1 MRIVL
6 ALALLAVSAAR
17 AQDFSI
23 VPVIAAGATD
33 YAAVSKG
40 FDPDVVSRI
49 SRPGPAPDLL
59 PPPGIAND
67 RSILPRLTLDDG
79 SGFMKLANSLP
90 TTACHPKGSRG
101 RRSHRNLGLTA
112 ADPSP
117 KIGAACYHR
126 F

>member
-23 VPVIAAGATD
+23 VPIVAAVATD

-40 FDPDVVSRI
+40 FDPSLVSRI
-49 SRPGPAPDLL
+49 SRLETGTDLL
-59 PPPGIAND
+59 PSLPLAND
-67 RSILPRLTLDDG
+67 RPILARLTLDDG
-79 SGFMKLANSLP
+79 PAFMKLANSLP
-90 TTACHPKGSRG
+90 TAACHPKGSRG
-101 RRSHRNLGLTA
+101 KRSQRTLGLTA
-112 ADPSP
+112 ADTSP
-117 KIGAACYHR
+117 KIGAACYRR